1 MRKLLAIL
9 FCCAAL
15 ASAQGPR
22 RAPGFA
28 IPDVKM
34 ITGHGGKFHDLA
46 DYRGK
51 VVLLEFFQTTCPHCA
66 TFADILAQVPAKYG
80 DKVAIIA
87 VANVNTDSPAQ
98 VEQFVSSHK
107 ATYPVLMDQ
116 GQMMFSYVQ
125 APRADFPHVYI
136 IDPNGYI
143 QADYLYGLTTR
154 DIFEGKAL
162 FTELDKV
169 VGKR

>member
-1 MRKLLAIL
+1 MRKLLAIV
-9 FCCAAL
+9 FCCAAA

-34 ITGHGGKFHDLA
+34 VTGHGGKFHDLA

-51 VVLLEFFQTTCPHCA
+51 VVVLEFFQTTCPHCG

-87 VANVNTDSPAQ
+87 VANLGTDTPQQ
-98 VEQFVSSHK
+98 VDQFVNSRK
-107 ATYPVLMDQ
+107 IPYPVLMDQ

-125 APRADFPHVYI
+125 TPRADLPHVYV
-136 IDPNGYI
+136 IDGNGYI
-143 QADYLYGLTTR
+143 HADYLYGLTTR
-154 DIFEGKAL
+154 DIFEGKGL
-162 FTELDKV
+162 FIELDKLL
-169 VGKR
+169 GKK